1 MSQKKIVIN
10 KVFNKFTS
18 EFISQLFRPQWSTNR
33 PDPIESKQNITISA
47 LPTYSA
53 PTNPFQPLFL
63 ANLPYNISTNPVTY
77 YNKFVGASNCFL
89 VTGEFINFLDALV
102 DKIFASK
109 QNTFINWAYK
119 ADGSLDTT
127 YTTLNPLYKEFGPFI
142 EDIELN
148 AKADALIGTKPSQ
161 NLLEFFL
168 RHIYS
173 LSTEARNVAID
184 KFGTQ
189 YGLSALTTKAKLG
202 IIPFVDFDSDK
213 LAITLQDD
221 GLLTFN
227 YSEPIKLERRFDKA
241 ELNDL
246 GVDTDNIYLFF
257 PQIQAGLVSR
267 NVPNYYYSK
276 TAFIGRYRSTAA
288 GAAWEYFNNTPHWT
302 NTFFSQ
308 KDTDANPSKK
318 AVYKQTAPYVAL
330 SIGSVEENTNS
341 STPYDIVTDHTDVID
356 YMDNI
361 LFNIITPKRYK

>member
-18 EFISQLFRPQWSTNR
+18 EFITQLFKPQWSTKR
-33 PDPIESKQNITISA
+33 PDPIDSKQGINISA

-53 PTNPFQPLFL
+53 PSNPFQPLFL
-63 ANLPYNISTNPVTY
+63 ANLPYNVNTNPVRY
-77 YNKFVGASNCFL
+77 YNEFVSASNCFL
-89 VTGEFINFLDALV
+89 VTSDFINFLDALV
-102 DKIFASK
+102 DKIFVSK
-109 QNTFINWAYK
+109 QSTFINWAYK

-127 YTTLNPLYKEFGPFI
+127 YTTLNPLYKEFGTII
-142 EDIELN
+142 ENIELA
-148 AKADALIGTKPSQ
+148 AKADGLMGRNPSQ

-168 RHIYS
+168 RHVYS

-184 KFGTQ
+184 KFATQ
-189 YGLSALTTKAKLG
+189 YGLSALATKAKLA

-213 LAITLQDD
+213 LAVTLQDD

-246 GVDTDNIYLFF
+246 GVDTDNVYLFF

-276 TAFIGRYRSTAA
+276 TEYIGRYRYSFAT
-288 GAAWEYFNNTPHWT
+288 AWEYYNNAPHWT
-302 NTFFSQ
+302 NKFFSQ
-308 KDTDANPSKK
+308 KDTDANATKK
-318 AVYKQTAPYVAL
+318 AVYKETAPYIAL
-330 SIGSVEENTNS
+330 SIGSVEENTAA
-341 STPYDIVTDHTDVID
+341 STPYDIVTDHTDIID
-356 YMDNI
+356 YMDNV

>member
-18 EFISQLFRPQWSTNR
+18 EFITQLFRPQWSTNR
-33 PDPIESKQNITISA
+33 PDPIDSKQGISISA
-47 LPTYSA
+47 LPTYSS

-63 ANLPYNISTNPVTY
+63 SYLPYNVSTNPVTY

-89 VTGEFINFLDALV
+89 VTADFINFLDALV
-102 DKIFASK
+102 DKIFISK
-109 QNTFINWAYK
+109 QSTFVNWAYK

-127 YTTLNPLYKEFGPFI
+127 YTTMNPLYKEFGPII
-142 EDIELN
+142 EDIELT
-148 AKADALIGTKPSQ
+148 AKADALMGTKPSQ

-184 KFGTQ
+184 KFAGQ
-189 YGLSALTTKAKLG
+189 YGLSALATKAKLS

-213 LAITLQDD
+213 LAVTLQDD

-246 GVDTDNIYLFF
+246 GVDTDNVYLFF

-276 TAFIGRYRSTAA
+276 TQYIGRYRSTAV
-288 GAAWEYFNNTPHWT
+288 GASWEYYLNTPHFI

-318 AVYKQTAPYVAL
+318 AVYKLTAPYVAL

-341 STPYDIVTDHTDVID
+341 TVPYDIVTDHTDIID
-356 YMDNI
+356 YMDNV
-361 LFNIITPKRYK
+361 LFNIVTPKRYK